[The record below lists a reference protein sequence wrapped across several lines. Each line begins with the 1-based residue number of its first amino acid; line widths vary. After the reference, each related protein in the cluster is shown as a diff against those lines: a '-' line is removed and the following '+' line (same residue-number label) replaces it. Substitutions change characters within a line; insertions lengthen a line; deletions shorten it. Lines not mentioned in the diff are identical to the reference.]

1 MGFKDS
7 NWICP
12 SIPHSHIWIIKQ
24 DLWKAKPC
32 VWKTLCELF
41 MRSSFC
47 LPIHPGAMCLPSLT
61 WLLNYLL
68 SFLPFSVSLIFHCLV
83 SVLVL
88 FFPPECWHNAL
99 PPHSLCTPSSTLSS
113 YLPVSPHSEG
123 ILGKVLVPD
132 PDFETWVF
140 CSGQNTQKGRRL
152 LSSSSL
158 VK

>member
-1 MGFKDS
+1 MSFKDS

-12 SIPHSHIWIIKQ
+12 SIPPSRIWIIKQ

-32 VWKTLCELF
+32 MWKTLCELF
-41 MRSSFC
+41 MRSSLC

-68 SFLPFSVSLIFHCLV
+68 SFLLFSISLAFIVL
-83 SVLVL
+83 SVFRFS
-88 FFPPECWHNAL
+88 FFPPECWHNSL
-99 PPHSLCTPSSTLSS
+99 LPHSLCTLSLYLELLSTCLTPLWRHPRKSFG
-113 YLPVSPHSEG
+113 PRPR
-123 ILGKVLVPD
+123 
-132 PDFETWVF
+132 F
-140 CSGQNTQKGRRL
+140 CSLSLLQWAEWL